1 MRNNGLQTPISITE
15 LVIDDLTV
23 EVVHKKIKNVHLS
36 VYPPTGRIRIAVPP
50 QTSEDTI
57 KTFVSSKLAW
67 IRKHQR
73 NFEKQ
78 ERQTERAYLDRE
90 SHYFEG
96 KRYLLRVI
104 ENEALIKV
112 EVSHTHLDFYVP
124 IGATT
129 ERKQKLM
136 LEWYRKNLKERADP
150 LIKKWEEKIGVQINE
165 WGTKQMRTK
174 WGTCNIGARRIWLNV
189 ELAKK
194 PLACLEYVI
203 VHELVHLLERHHNDR
218 FKAYMDTFLPH
229 WRSLKDELNKLI
241 L

>member
-1 MRNNGLQTPISITE
+1 MKNNGLQTPISITE

-36 VYPPTGRIRIAVPP
+36 VYPPTGRVRIAVPP

-73 NFEKQ
+73 SFEKQ

-129 ERKQKLM
+129 EQKEKLM
-136 LEWYRKNLKERADP
+136 LEWYRKNLKERAEP

-194 PLACLEYVI
+194 PLACLEYVV
-203 VHELVHLLERHHNDR
+203 VHELVHLLERNHNDK
-218 FKAYMDTFLPH
+218 FKAHMDNFLPH
-229 WRSLKDELNKLI
+229 WRHLKEELNSFVL
-241 L
+241 

>member
-1 MRNNGLQTPISITE
+1 MEI
-15 LVIDDLTV
+15 VINDLHIEAV
-23 EVVHKKIKNVHLS
+23 RKQIKNIHLG
-36 VYPPTGRIRIAVPP
+36 VYPPDGRVRVAFPQRI
-50 QTSEDTI
+50 SEESLRLFLI
-57 KTFVSSKLAW
+57 SKMAW
-67 IRKHQR
+67 IHKQR
-73 NFEKQ
+73 AKFEGQ
-78 ERQTERAYLDRE
+78 ARQSPREYITGE

-124 IGATT
+124 MGATT
-129 ERKQKLM
+129 EQKEKLM
-136 LEWYRKNLKERADP
+136 LEWYRKNLKERAEP

-194 PLACLEYVI
+194 PLACLEYVV
-203 VHELVHLLERHHNDR
+203 VHELVHLLERNHNNK
-218 FKAYMDTFLPH
+218 FKAHMDNFLPN
-229 WRSLKDELNKLI
+229 WRHLKEELNRFVL
-241 L
+241 

>member
-1 MRNNGLQTPISITE
+1 MSWINKQRTKFEGQARQSPREYIT
-15 LVIDDLTV
+15 
-23 EVVHKKIKNVHLS
+23 
-36 VYPPTGRIRIAVPP
+36 G
-50 QTSEDTI
+50 
-57 KTFVSSKLAW
+57 
-67 IRKHQR
+67 
-73 NFEKQ
+73 
-78 ERQTERAYLDRE
+78 E

-129 ERKQKLM
+129 EQKEKLM
-136 LEWYRKNLKERADP
+136 LEWYRKNLKERAEP

-203 VHELVHLLERHHNDR
+203 VHELVHLLERNHNDK
-218 FKAYMDTFLPH
+218 FKAHMDNFLPH
-229 WRSLKDELNKLI
+229 WRQLKEELNSFVL
-241 L
+241 